1 MNMEKNRV
9 KLNIAGVDYTIVTD
23 DSPEYTM
30 ELGADLDEKIRR
42 ALKENSYLSVTQAAV
57 LAALEYADSYKKS
70 EESADNLRSQIR
82 GYVEDYNRAKLE
94 TEVAR
99 KEVERLN
106 RENQDLRVKLTG
118 GMKK

>member
-1 MNMEKNRV
+1 MEKNRV
-9 KLNIAGVDYTIVTD
+9 RLTIAGVDYSIITD

-30 ELGADLDEKIRR
+30 ELGAELDEKIHR

-57 LAALEYADSYKKS
+57 LAALDYADAFKKS
-70 EESADNLRSQIR
+70 EESADNLRNQIR
-82 GYVEDYNRAKLE
+82 GYVEDYSRAKLE

-118 GMKK
+118 DMKK

>member
-1 MNMEKNRV
+1 MEKNRV
-9 KLNIAGVDYTIVTD
+9 RLNIAGVDYSIITD
-23 DSPEYTM
+23 DSPEYTTQLGD
-30 ELGADLDEKIRR
+30 ELDDKIRR
-42 ALKENSYLSVTQAAV
+42 TLKENSYLSVTQAAV
-57 LAALEYADSYKKS
+57 LAALDYADSYRKS
-70 EESADNLRSQIR
+70 EESADNLRNQIR

-106 RENQDLRVKLTG
+106 RENQDLRVKLTS